1 MKDRSIKRPSLDE
14 LTRGIDQSDRMML
27 SRAIT
32 IVESKLA
39 SDQQLA
45 TKLLDSVIHKTGKS
59 VRIGITGVPGVGKST
74 FIESFGTH
82 LTALGKKLAVLSIDP
97 SSTLTKGSILG
108 DKTRMTH
115 LSQNSNAFIRPS
127 PAGTSLGGVAQKTRE
142 SILLCEAAGFDVILV
157 ETVGVGQSETAVRD
171 MVDFFLLLMIAGGG
185 DELQGIKR
193 GIMEMA
199 DALVIN
205 KADGNNLKPANQA
218 KKAYENALHLFPPH
232 ESGWTVPV
240 KTCSAI
246 KNEGIFEIWSTIETY
261 MSTSTESGY
270 LTRQR
275 EAQNVK
281 WMHELIRARLETN
294 FFGDPA
300 MKDKIAQITKEVA
313 AGELGVRHAV
323 NSLFS

>member
-32 IVESKLA
+32 IIESKLA

-246 KNEGIFEIWSTIETY
+246 KNEGIPEIWSTIETY

-300 MKDKIAQITKEVA
+300 MKDKIAQITKKVA